1 MRRAEGSCRQLRLLA
16 GASVWLV
23 ASGVSAQAPDPVLAL
38 DGFLALRGS
47 AVASVD
53 SWLAGGFGRLA
64 AGSGLAGEYAGVG
77 SAELAAALDWRPSE
91 RFRAYVHATARH
103 EPDAIH
109 RESGGVAETYLEA
122 RATLGGRSE
131 ARFRGGLTFL
141 PTSRENVA
149 PLWSSPYTLTLSAIN
164 SWIADEI
171 RPAGIEAL
179 LAHTTS
185 DGNELDLLATAL
197 RGCDTAGALLSWRGW
212 AFGSRVSGLRE
223 ELPLPPLSSLA
234 PGGAFAAQRD
244 GGTEPI
250 DELDGRT
257 GYLGRVR
264 WRRPGVALMQLARF
278 DNRGDRGLHGDQYAW
293 ATRFTQ
299 VAAELEL
306 GDRSRV
312 IGEWLRGA
320 IGMGPLTGTRVDE
333 DVEFWYLLAT
343 TSFNAGR
350 VTLRYDCFSTA
361 DRDGTAEPNNGSGWA
376 LTAAVLWRPAARLR
390 VGVELLHVEGDRTA
404 AAWSGAS
411 ADVSGDR
418 AAVELRLTF

>member
-1 MRRAEGSCRQLRLLA
+1 MPAA
-16 GASVWLV
+16 
-23 ASGVSAQAPDPVLAL
+23 SAQAPDPVLAL
-38 DGFLALRGS
+38 DGFLSLRGS

-53 SWLAGGFGRLA
+53 SWLGAGFGRLA
-64 AGSGLAGEYAGVG
+64 DGSGLAGTYAGVG

-91 RFRAYVHATARH
+91 HFRAYLHAAARH
-103 EPDAIH
+103 EPDAV
-109 RESGGVAETYLEA
+109 ESESAGVAESYLEA
-122 RATLGGRSE
+122 RAALGGRSE

-171 RPAGIEAL
+171 RPAGIETL

-185 DGNELDLLATAL
+185 NGNELDVLATAL
-197 RGCDTAGALLSWRGW
+197 RGCDTAGTLLSWRGW
-212 AFGSRVSGLRE
+212 AFGSRVSVLGE
-223 ELPLPPLSSLA
+223 ELPLPPLASLV

-244 GGTEPI
+244 GGTEPL

-264 WRRPGVALMQLARF
+264 WRRPGVVLVQLARF

-320 IGMGPLTGTRVDE
+320 TGMGPLTGTRVDA
-333 DVEFWYLLAT
+333 DVESWYLLAT
-343 TSFNAGR
+343 TSLDAAR
-350 VTLRYDCFSTA
+350 LTLRYDRFSTD
-361 DRDGTAEPNNGSGWA
+361 DRDGTAEPNDESGWA
-376 LTAAVLWRPAARLR
+376 LTGAVLWRPVARLR
-390 VGVELLHVEGDRTA
+390 VGFELLHVEGDRPA
-404 AAWSGAS
+404 AAWSGSA

-418 AAVELRLTF
+418 AAIELRLAF